1 MGEKVVNTARAMVA
15 SGLEAGA
22 AGVLAVHADA
32 HLERGPQSPCP
43 DSAHTGSVGR
53 RRRNRRGARGTQ
65 LQLVADVVGA
75 SQFFSHQCHALLA
88 AALARCSRCGHRRLA
103 HRHRAARR
111 QRARPSVALFTTNR
125 HSLECSRGAPNLLKL
140 LAHHLLASYTHAHPS
155 IHATS
160 ITVTHTRVCNTVS
173 DTFPALT

>member
-1 MGEKVVNTARAMVA
+1 MVA

-43 DSAHTGSVGR
+43 DSAHTGSVGL
-53 RRRNRRGARGTQ
+53 RRRNRRGASGTQ
-65 LQLVADVVGA
+65 LQLVAAVVGA

-88 AALARCSRCGHRRLA
+88 AALARCSRCGHRRPA

-111 QRARPSVALFTTNR
+111 QRARPSVAFLQTTG
-125 HSLECSRGAPNLLKL
+125 SLSSVESRCISAVQSKK
-140 LAHHLLASYTHAHPS
+140 A
-155 IHATS
+155 
-160 ITVTHTRVCNTVS
+160 
-173 DTFPALT
+173 ALD

>member
-1 MGEKVVNTARAMVA
+1 MTLSAGQPCSQLLRCTQKVVNTTRAMVA

-65 LQLVADVVGA
+65 LQLVAAVVGA

-88 AALARCSRCGHRRLA
+88 ATFARCSRCWHRRIA
-103 HRHRAARR
+103 HRQRAARR
-111 QRARPSVALFTTNR
+111 RRARPSVALFTTTGT
-125 HSLECSRGAPNLLKL
+125 LSRAAKVLQ
-140 LAHHLLASYTHAHPS
+140 
-155 IHATS
+155 TS
-160 ITVTHTRVCNTVS
+160 SNS
-173 DTFPALT
+173 